1 MHEVRQT
8 IHQNVPGTIG
18 FFFGRFPPL
27 HRLYL
32 CETPIVTQGFRPSYL
47 DEPVKLA
54 ELRAKTDEQLQG
66 IVNSKL
72 ELGLNFVVLGEVEE
86 SGGDRAKA
94 ERSLKQANQALSE
107 VVRLLPALNED
118 QRRAFDPKLNELR
131 AAVERLGGHRA
142 SGMTHTASAL

>member
-8 IHQNVPGTIG
+8 IHQNVPETIG

-47 DEPVKLA
+47 DESVKLS

-86 SGGDRAKA
+86 SAGDRAKA
-94 ERSLKQANQALSE
+94 ERSLKQADQALSE
-107 VVRLLPALNED
+107 VQRLFPALNDE
-118 QRRAFDPKLNELR
+118 QRRLVARKLDDLR
-131 AAVERLGGHRA
+131 EAVDRLGHIRGCSR
-142 SGMTHTASAL
+142 TQTASMS

>member
-27 HRLYL
+27 RRLYL

-47 DEPVKLA
+47 DEPVKLS

-66 IVNSKL
+66 LVNSKL
-72 ELGLNFVVLGEVEE
+72 ELGLNFVVLAEVEE
-86 SGGDRAKA
+86 SAGDRAKA
-94 ERSLKQANQALSE
+94 EWLLKTGRSS
-107 VVRLLPALNED
+107 
-118 QRRAFDPKLNELR
+118 
-131 AAVERLGGHRA
+131 LGR
-142 SGMTHTASAL
+142 SSAIVPGPE